1 MTKLEQAARQ
11 ALEALEWYVEEDD
24 VMEAMPG
31 NEPWV
36 EGKRNAEKS
45 ITALR
50 EALEQCAQNTED
62 EDPSD
67 ASMKLVEM
75 ILSDCGCSS
84 NYTPLLERVAKR
96 IDRHVATATAHR
108 PHAGGQDDLR
118 SDALQTLSYCAGLK
132 AGWNFCVS
140 GDDAGFER
148 AKSQS
153 SEALHVLRV
162 ERKSPARQPLTDE
175 QIDNMVST
183 VSLAERDM
191 FRRFA
196 RAIERT
202 WD

>member
-1 MTKLEQAARQ
+1 MKTKLEMLEQAARQ
-11 ALEALEWYVEEDD
+11 ALDTLEAIHH
-24 VMEAMPG
+24 G
-31 NEPWV
+31 NMTPMAE
-36 EGKRNAEKS
+36 NAWKAA

-67 ASMKLVEM
+67 ASMKLAEM

-96 IDRHVATATAHR
+96 IDRHVATATAPQ
-108 PHAGGQDDLR
+108 PHAAGQDDGLR
-118 SDALQTLSYCAGLK
+118 SDALRTLSFCAGLK

-196 RAIERT
+196 RAIERP